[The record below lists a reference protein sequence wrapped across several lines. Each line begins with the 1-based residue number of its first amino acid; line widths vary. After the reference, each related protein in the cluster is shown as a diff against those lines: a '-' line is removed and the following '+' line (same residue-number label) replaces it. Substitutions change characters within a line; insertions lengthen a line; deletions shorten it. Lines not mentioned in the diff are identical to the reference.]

1 MVPLMALASRE
12 SLAGTKLS
20 LPPSLLTLTS
30 ALAAT
35 ASWPPAPLTL
45 IWSSLMDTSTPAG
58 TVTGIFPTRDIS
70 SLLPL
75 CDVEQHFA
83 ADTGSTRFAI
93 GHHTLGGGDDGHA
106 QAIHDLR
113 NGVAALVHTQARTA
127 HALDALDHRTT
138 DVE

>member
-20 LPPSLLTLTS
+20 LPASLLTLTS
-30 ALAAT
+30 TLDAT

-75 CDVEQHFA
+75 SDVAQHFA
-83 ADTGSTRFAI
+83 ADTDSTCFAVS
-93 GHHTLGGGDDGHA
+93 HHTFRSGDDGH
-106 QAIHDLR
+106 
-113 NGVAALVHTQARTA
+113 TKT
-127 HALDALDHRTT
+127 
-138 DVE
+138 